1 MISTINY
8 MDQNNM
14 VQDII
19 GEYMVDN
26 KCWFRWCLHD
36 HWRMGVYHIPY
47 CPLFLNEHWRWSITS
62 KLIQVVIAWSFWLCG
77 GLRGLNEGLEMAY
90 TNKWP
95 IALCDQRG
103 VECEMGAWGLTRLG
117 FAQLFTIVDP
127 DGKTESIFHNLG
139 QVVPLM
145 GLSRMYINM
154 YIYINTYV
162 K

>member
-1 MISTINY
+1 
-8 MDQNNM
+8 
-14 VQDII
+14 
-19 GEYMVDN
+19 MVDN
-26 KCWFRWCLHD
+26 KCWFIWCLLMIVEGWGYITFHTF
-36 HWRMGVYHIPY
+36 HAFWM
-47 CPLFLNEHWRWSITS
+47 NNWRWSITS
-62 KLIQVVIAWSFWLCG
+62 RLIQVVIAWSSWWCG
-77 GLRGLNEGLEMAY
+77 GLRVLNEGLDMAY

-154 YIYINTYV
+154 YIYIYINTYV